1 VFLSFLIAL
10 QGPASVPADPRP
22 VYDGRARALTAVIP
36 RLDAK
41 ITIDGNLDEPAWSQ
55 AALLTGFSQYTP
67 VDGLPA
73 ADSTQVLVWY
83 GPDAIYFGIR
93 AYEPHGNVVRA
104 TMADRDAIDA
114 DDNVQI
120 LLDTYHDHRRALEF
134 AVNPLGIQEDG
145 VRSEGL
151 AGAAGGGNAATGRFD
166 GVIDLNPDFVWE
178 SRGHLTPYGFEVEVR
193 IPFKSIR
200 YQSLDPQDWGLQVI
214 RNVTHSGY
222 QDTWTPVVR
231 ASASFLIQAGTIAG
245 LHDLHRGLVMD
256 VTPEFTTKVEGDSAG
271 AGRYLYHG
279 TPEIG
284 GTLHWGLTSNLSLA
298 ATAHPDF
305 SQVEADAA
313 QVTVNQRF
321 ALFYPEKRP
330 FFLDGLEQYDTPNQL
345 IYTRQI
351 IQPVAGAKLT
361 GKAGGTNI
369 AYLGAVDAVDP
380 ATGQN
385 PVYNVMRVSTD
396 LGASS
401 TVGVAYTDR
410 IEGADY
416 NRVFGADSRVL
427 WGTGWFSQAQIAGSW
442 TRDGVGVRSGT
453 LWDAT
458 LGDYTGRS
466 YGNHFEF
473 IGITPD
479 FQAASGFVN
488 RTGIVSA
495 RLFNRF
501 TWYGKPGAAME
512 QLQTIVMGTPLWRY
526 DDFWHAR
533 GTIEGGWANT
543 WGLTL
548 RGGWNLSAAVSDN
561 LQRFDSATYGGYRV
575 DRGVDTIAFRIP
587 HGLYNLL
594 AGNASVT
601 SPNRALQW
609 SASIGYGHSVIFA
622 EAAEGKELT
631 AQASLSWKPTS
642 SIRVSATWLHDRLVR
657 ERDGSEFALANIP
670 RLEFDYQLN
679 RSVFVRY
686 IGQYVAQRQSA
697 LQDPRTGQPLLV
709 NSAAVVGT
717 LSNGFRNDFLLS
729 YKPTPGTVFFLG
741 YGTSLTE
748 PTAFAFSTTNL
759 TRTQDGFFLKASYL
773 FRM

>member
-1 VFLSFLIAL
+1 
-10 QGPASVPADPRP
+10 
-22 VYDGRARALTAVIP
+22 
-36 RLDAK
+36 
-41 ITIDGNLDEPAWSQ
+41 
-55 AALLTGFSQYTP
+55 
-67 VDGLPA
+67 
-73 ADSTQVLVWY
+73 
-83 GPDAIYFGIR
+83 
-93 AYEPHGNVVRA
+93 
-104 TMADRDAIDA
+104 
-114 DDNVQI
+114 
-120 LLDTYHDHRRALEF
+120 
-134 AVNPLGIQEDG
+134 
-145 VRSEGL
+145 
-151 AGAAGGGNAATGRFD
+151 
-166 GVIDLNPDFVWE
+166 
-178 SRGHLTPYGFEVEVR
+178 VEVR
-193 IPFKSIR
+193 VPFKSIR
-200 YQSLDPQDWGLQVI
+200 YQSLDPQTWGLQVI

-231 ASASFLIQAGTIAG
+231 ANASFLIQAGTLTG
-245 LHDLHRGLVMD
+245 LRDLHRGLVMD
-256 VTPEFTTKVEGDSAG
+256 LTPEFTTKVDGDSAAG
-271 AGRYLYHG
+271 GRYLYRG

-351 IQPVAGAKLT
+351 AQPVAGAKLT
-361 GKAGGTNI
+361 GKAGQTNI

-380 ATGQN
+380 ASGSN
-385 PVYNVMRVSTD
+385 PVYNLLRVSTD

-401 TVGVAYTDR
+401 TVGMAYTDR
-410 IEGADY
+410 IEGSDY
-416 NRVFGADSRVL
+416 NRVFGADSRLL

-442 TRDGVGVRSGT
+442 TQDAAGVRSGT

-458 LGDYTGRS
+458 LGDYTGRR

-473 IGITPD
+473 VGVTPD
-479 FQAASGFVN
+479 FDAASGFVN

-501 TWYGKPGAAME
+501 TWYGRPGAMME
-512 QLQTIVMGTPLWRY
+512 QLQTIVMGTPVWRY

-533 GTIEGGWANT
+533 GTIEGGWANS

-548 RGGWNLSAAVSDN
+548 RGGWNLSATASDN
-561 LQRFDSATYGGYRV
+561 LQRFDSAAYAGYRV
-575 DRGVDTIAFRIP
+575 NRGTDTIAFALP

-594 AGNASVT
+594 AVNGGVT
-601 SPNRALQW
+601 SPNRALQV
-609 SASIGYGHSVIFA
+609 SAHVGYGQSVIFA
-622 EAAEGKELT
+622 EAAEGRELT
-631 AQASLSWKPTS
+631 AQAALAWKPTS
-642 SIRVSATWLHDRLVR
+642 AIRISATWLHDRLVR
-657 ERDGSEFALANIP
+657 QRDGTEFALANIP
-670 RLEFDYQLN
+670 RLEFDYQLS

-686 IGQYVAQRQSA
+686 VGQYVAQRQAS

-709 NSAAVVGT
+709 DSAARPASI
-717 LSNGFRNDFLLS
+717 SNGFRNDFLLS

-741 YGTSLTE
+741 YGTSLAE
-748 PTAFAFSTTNL
+748 PTAFGFGQL
-759 TRTQDGFFLKASYL
+759 TRVSDGFFLKASYL